1 MPCLNAGTIFS
12 FLLLLLMEKSVYLG
26 SSHGLPFL
34 QGIFRCSCMAAAAAA
49 AVAAVDCDDDGV
61 IMAL

>member
-49 AVAAVDCDDDGV
+49 AAVDCDDDGV